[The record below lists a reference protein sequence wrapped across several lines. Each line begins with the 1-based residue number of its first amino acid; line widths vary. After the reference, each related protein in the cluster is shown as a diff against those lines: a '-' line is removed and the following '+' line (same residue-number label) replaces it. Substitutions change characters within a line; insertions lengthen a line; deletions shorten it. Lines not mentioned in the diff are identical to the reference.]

1 MRRLRWV
8 AGLSV
13 AAALLAL
20 WAAAGTPAAYAAG
33 RGVAHAAEPSPHGS
47 LAGSRAGVGR
57 TPPGRTLPSPAV
69 TEDALPPPPAVAETT
84 APASPTPRTE
94 RPNAAR
100 QTVLPGGGRVVNILP
115 LGAGLLLTGLGLGF
129 LALRLR
135 R

>member
-1 MRRLRWV
+1 MRRGRWV

-13 AAALLAL
+13 AAVLLVLWAGAGAPLAL
-20 WAAAGTPAAYAAG
+20 
-33 RGVAHAAEPSPHGS
+33 AAEPSPHGS

-69 TEDALPPPPAVAETT
+69 TEDALPPPPAARTS
-84 APASPTPRTE
+84 APASPTPRAE
-94 RPNAAR
+94 QPNAAR
-100 QTVLPGGGRVVNILP
+100 QTVLPDGGRFVDVLP